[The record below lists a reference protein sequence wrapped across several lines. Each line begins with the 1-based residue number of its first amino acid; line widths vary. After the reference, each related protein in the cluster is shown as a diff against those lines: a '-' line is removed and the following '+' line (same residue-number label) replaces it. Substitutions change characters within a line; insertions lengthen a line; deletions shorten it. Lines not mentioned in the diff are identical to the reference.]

1 LSGADRRTAWRA
13 HRERSAPWLVTLIVW
28 IARHGGRQ
36 IARLLLWPI
45 AAYFQ
50 LTSPAVRRASQEFL
64 ARVLERRP
72 RWTDTYRQI
81 FNFSACVLD
90 RVFLLV
96 GRHDLFEIEIAGGAA
111 ALNYAG
117 AGASCVM
124 LTAHIGSFDILRVVF
139 KDRRKLRLKVV
150 MDRAQGRMVTEVMA
164 RLNPHFDEEIIDAG
178 GGPQLV
184 LRLREALAQ
193 GCVIGMMADR
203 VNGDDAGI
211 EVDFLGGRA
220 WLPSGPWKLAAAL
233 GLPMVVC
240 FGIYQGRNRYTLHFE
255 TLVEARPVSRTE
267 RAAHAQAVAQLYAR
281 RLEHYARLAPYNWF
295 NFFDFWPDDAARD

>member
-1 LSGADRRTAWRA
+1 M
-13 HRERSAPWLVTLIVW
+13 TLIVW
-28 IARHGGRQ
+28 IARYGGRR

-50 LTSPAVRRASQEFL
+50 LTSPAVRRASHQFL

-81 FNFSACVLD
+81 FNFAACVLD

-96 GRHDLFEIEIAGGAA
+96 GRHDLFVIEIAGGIA

-124 LTAHIGSFDILRVVF
+124 LTAHLGSFDILRVVF
-139 KDRRKLRLKVV
+139 KDRRKLRLRVV
-150 MDRAQGRMVTEVMA
+150 MDRAQGRMITEVMA

-203 VNGDDAGI
+203 VTAADAGI
-211 EVDFLGGRA
+211 AVDFLGGRA

-240 FGIYQGRNRYTLHFE
+240 FGIYQGGNRYTLHFE
-255 TLVEARPVSRTE
+255 TLAEARPVARAE
-267 RAAHAQAVAQLYAR
+267 RAAHAQAAAQLYAR

-295 NFFDFWPDDAARD
+295 NFFDFWPDDAAQD